1 MNQYLSISNEIG
13 TYHNA
18 SIDDKQIDPKTMQT
32 EDAIFR
38 AMDVDF
44 VPDNNIDTVL
54 DDFY

>member
-1 MNQYLSISNEIG
+1 
-13 TYHNA
+13 
-18 SIDDKQIDPKTMQT
+18 MQK